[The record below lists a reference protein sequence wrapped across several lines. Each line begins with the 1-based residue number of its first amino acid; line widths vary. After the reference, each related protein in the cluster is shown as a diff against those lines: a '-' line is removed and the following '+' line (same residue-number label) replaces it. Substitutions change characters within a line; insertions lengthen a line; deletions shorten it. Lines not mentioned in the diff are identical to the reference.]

1 MLGSWVVGR
10 GHGSWVWVSVNV
22 EGKKK
27 FFHKNK
33 IKIEKL
39 NTKKL

>member
-1 MLGSWVVGR
+1 MRGSWAVGR
-10 GHGSWVWVSVNV
+10 GHGSWVSVNV

-27 FFHKNK
+27 NFHKNK